1 MGSGVTVLN
10 EHATPEITSAT
21 VWFLGALV
29 SLAGPAGLIYWF
41 AKTYATEKFV
51 CKQTE
56 YLWAKLNALSD
67 RLDRVTEDVAEGRE
81 VSASVRTELQF
92 IRAGLD
98 GLNGNL
104 YALSGRIDRVLDGRQ
119 HQPLILGEDNK
130 R

>member
-1 MGSGVTVLN
+1 MGSGAKVLN

-29 SLAGPAGLIYWF
+29 SLIPFAGIIYWF

-51 CKQTE
+51 CVE
-56 YLWAKLNALSD
+56 VEALRGEMTTLSL
-67 RLDRVTEDVAEGRE
+67 RLDTAQKEISNAHVASARVE
-81 VSASVRTELQF
+81 TELAY
-92 IRAGLD
+92 IRRGLD
-98 GLNGNL
+98 
-104 YALSGRIDRVLDGRQ
+104 ALSGRIDRVLECRPAV